1 MKTSSNFIAVMASIL
16 AVASFVTSVSAQPQP
31 PQPLQKIAII
41 RLDPRF
47 DKLVPPNVNV
57 ERIVSGRKW
66 VEGPV
71 WNRKKGYLL
80 FSDIPANS
88 VIKWQERKRHQ
99 RLFDAERL

>member
-1 MKTSSNFIAVMASIL
+1 
-16 AVASFVTSVSAQPQP
+16 
-31 PQPLQKIAII
+31 
-41 RLDPRF
+41 
-47 DKLVPPNVNV
+47 VNV